1 MIGEV
6 EAPAWL
12 HRFIIGRKGA
22 SINKITGE
30 YPKVHIEFHD
40 GQDKIELEGP
50 PDDVEQAQ
58 KALDGITKD
67 LVSKTQRHRTWI
79 SILKS

>member
-1 MIGEV
+1 MLLQANSVVIGEV

-22 SINKITGE
+22 NIKKVTPE
-30 YPKVHIEFHD
+30 FPKVHIEFQE

-58 KALDGITKD
+58 KLLTDIVND
-67 LVSKTQRHRTWI
+67 LVSGYVV
-79 SILKS
+79 